1 MSKYI
6 GTKAVNLST
15 TSADVTGNADIDG
28 NLTVGGNLTVSG
40 TTITVDHAT
49 AQTVDLGDNDKIRLG
64 ADYELQLWSDG
75 TTGQISG
82 DINHTG
88 SITTDGLTVASN
100 SPQLVLDDVDS
111 NQVLRFSSGSTAS
124 YIQAGTDLVSGSAA
138 DLNFG
143 SIYGADTWMK
153 IASNG
158 DISFFDD
165 SGNAKF
171 FWDASAE
178 SLGIGT
184 TTLTHNLEIRED
196 INGIVGARITNPNSG
211 SSAYSLL
218 YFGSDTNNVHSGIF
232 QNSSTNS
239 NYGGANSLN
248 IWTNSG
254 SYPIA
259 FHTNNAERM
268 RIDGS
273 SGNLLVGTTTNYTKL
288 TVSNGAATRSGI
300 TISDTTSASLMM
312 FAGASDN
319 AVIGTDANSLVIRRG
334 MSVGTDNGTETARFD
349 ASGNLLVG
357 TTDTQ
362 PPTNSDVSGIA
373 LRSDGKIA
381 ASRDNGIAADFNN
394 NNAGNIAWFRK
405 NGTVVATVSTRTG
418 GGDAPYFGGYTNADT
433 GIAFS
438 SARMYPVTSSGVVAN
453 GTRDLG
459 NFDAKWKDLY
469 LSGGIQ
475 FDSRS
480 NKLDD
485 YEEGTWTP
493 TVTSGTITNPA
504 GSYTKVGRLV
514 TLIFRW
520 SSITGGSGQLSIGGL
535 PFAKQNGA
543 GFDPASGGC
552 MFDGI
557 STTRGITPYTGGSY
571 IQFYGTAS
579 GNADTWW
586 YVNHSD
592 ATGSQPLEC
601 YGSIWYYTS

>member
-1 MSKYI
+1 MTRARTLADMISDGVI
-6 GTKAVNLST
+6 GTTEL
-15 TSADVTGNADIDG
+15 ADDAITPVKLDETGNYTIAQLDVNG
-28 NLTVGGNLTVSG
+28 TLTS
-40 TTITVDHAT
+40 
-49 AQTVDLGDNDKIRLG
+49 
-64 ADYELQLWSDG
+64 
-75 TTGQISG
+75 
-82 DINHTG
+82 
-88 SITTDGLTVASN
+88 DGLTVASN

-158 DISFFDD
+158 DISFYDT

-178 SLGIGT
+178 RLGIGT
-184 TTLTHNLEIRED
+184 TSPSEKLDVAGTIEADKIVAAVGGSGTSLSADRYMGVRNTGGDAHMQVICADTTGLA
-196 INGIVGARITNPNSG
+196 GITFGRNSDNVAAG
-211 SSAYSLL
+211 MAY
-218 YFGSDTNNVHSGIF
+218 DA
-232 QNSSTNS
+232 S
-239 NYGGANSLN
+239 NHAVLFYGHD
-248 IWTNSG
+248 
-254 SYPIA
+254 Y
-259 FHTNNAERM
+259 AERM
-268 RIDGS
+268 RIDS
-273 SGNLLVGTTTNYTKL
+273 
-288 TVSNGAATRSGI
+288 
-300 TISDTTSASLMM
+300 
-312 FAGASDN
+312 
-319 AVIGTDANSLVIRRG
+319 
-334 MSVGTDNGTETARFD
+334 
-349 ASGNLLVG
+349 SGNLLVG

-493 TVTSGTITNPA
+493 VLSSSSGESGQSYNTQA
-504 GSYTKVGRLV
+504 GAYTKVGSLV
-514 TLIFRW
+514 YC
-520 SSITGGSGQLSIGGL
+520 SGWINVASIGTL
-535 PFAKQNGA
+535 
-543 GFDPASGGC
+543 
-552 MFDGI
+552 
-557 STTRGITPYTGGSY
+557 GGSY
-571 IQFYGTAS
+571 ALLKGLPYTVGS
-579 GNADTWW
+579 GNQNYGGGVIQHWSSFG
-586 YVNHSD
+586 VNSAGFTIYTEVNTTYCYIHYRSNFGTTATYMPPAGWGTSPNLMVTITYRTD
-592 ATGSQPLEC
+592 A
-601 YGSIWYYTS
+601 